1 MEQFQTEEQQVE
13 AIKQFW
19 KENGTVLVGGFAAG
33 LAAFVG
39 FNFYKDSKLE
49 SEMAASDRFQTVVEL
64 AEADKAQ
71 FQQQGDKFIQEN
83 GDSSYAALTALALA
97 KDAADEKA
105 WDKVAGHLQTAI
117 DKAPSAEIKA
127 IATIRL
133 ARVQVQQNELEKALS
148 TLSTQLPNA
157 FNATV
162 EEIKGDIY
170 VMQDKKAL
178 ARNAYQAAIDADA
191 SSSNPS
197 LQMKLDDLT
206 EAVNLTK

>member
-71 FQQQGDKFIQEN
+71 FLQQGDKFIQEN

-148 TLSTQLPNA
+148 TLSAQLPNA